1 MGNIEKKKKIVD
13 EINLIYDETELIAI
27 KIFGS
32 EFVENNKDKCK
43 IIVEGEEYELS
54 TTYYFKNEHKKEL
67 KIK

>member
-1 MGNIEKKKKIVD
+1 MGNMEKKKKIVD

-43 IIVEGEEYELS
+43 IIVEGEEYE
-54 TTYYFKNEHKKEL
+54 
-67 KIK
+67 